1 MNGWRCPH
9 CGATGQLKILLS
21 VWASLEQTLNEE
33 VNSFQTDIDDGD
45 HEWGNDSDMCCEACG
60 WRGYV
65 RDAEF
70 TPGPSGCLTVT
81 KGRKQ

>member
-1 MNGWRCPH
+1 MTGWQCPS
-9 CGATGQLKILLS
+9 CGQTGTLKILLS
-21 VWASLEQTLNEE
+21 VWASLEQTLDDE

-45 HEWGNDSDMCCEACG
+45 HEWDNASEMSCESCG

-70 TPGPSGCLTVT
+70 TTGPQGCLMVT